1 MTVLGRQE
9 GHGKGGQGAQHLDG
23 ALNGKGK
30 ESCTMEKGGVSGRE
44 ATVMTEHGPREEGL
58 ALGTRPCGR
67 PRSPHP
73 GHRDQDRTPT
83 FPLGV
88 YNVNVRVLGTVE
100 PPQFWCCLLKSDNH
114 GDFPLRMKT
123 RSTRS
128 LRALCPEVV

>member
-58 ALGTRPCGR
+58 ALGNETLWTTTVPPPRPQR
-67 PRSPHP
+67 PGLDTHFSPWRLQRECQSA
-73 GHRDQDRTPT
+73 GDRRTPA
-83 FPLGV
+83 
-88 YNVNVRVLGTVE
+88 VLVLFAEIG
-100 PPQFWCCLLKSDNH
+100 
-114 GDFPLRMKT
+114 
-123 RSTRS
+123 
-128 LRALCPEVV
+128 